1 MKVFAITLIVT
12 ALSAIGMA
20 QVGPCLNQYLSTECI
35 LTTRISLKSD
45 LEPTLMGELEITV
58 TAREMVYAI
67 LRGLEQMV
75 VLRLPVINIL
85 ARGYSQGSLCSQRT
99 RACTEKAVISLALEQ
114 TIA

>member
-1 MKVFAITLIVT
+1 
-12 ALSAIGMA
+12 
-20 QVGPCLNQYLSTECI
+20 
-35 LTTRISLKSD
+35 
-45 LEPTLMGELEITV
+45 MGELEITV

-99 RACTEKAVISLALEQ
+99 RACTEKETWTYTLSPFLYLTLPLGKCI
-114 TIA
+114 